1 VRVNTVSPGPVRTAL
16 WEHPESYGGQL
27 AAKLGVPHDQLL
39 AALPAQA
46 GMLTG
51 RLIEAGE
58 VADLIV
64 QLCSPRAGSITG
76 ADYLIDG
83 GLVKSA

>member
-1 VRVNTVSPGPVRTAL
+1 
-16 WEHPESYGGQL
+16 
-27 AAKLGVPHDQLL
+27 
-39 AALPAQA
+39 
-46 GMLTG
+46 MLTG

-64 QLCSPRAGSITG
+64 QLCPPRAGSITG

-83 GLVKSA
+83 GLVKCA

>member
-1 VRVNTVSPGPVRTAL
+1 VRTAL

-39 AALPAQA
+39 AALPAQS

-64 QLCSPRAGSITG
+64 QLCSSRAGSITG